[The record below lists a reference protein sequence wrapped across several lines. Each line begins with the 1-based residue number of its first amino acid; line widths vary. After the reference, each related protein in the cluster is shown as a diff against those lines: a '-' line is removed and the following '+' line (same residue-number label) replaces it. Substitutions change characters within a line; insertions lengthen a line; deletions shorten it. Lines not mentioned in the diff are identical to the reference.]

1 MAPHLLFHVGGTL
14 AALPLAE
21 VREVVRRPD
30 VLDVPLSPPAIEG
43 LINLRG
49 TVTVLID
56 MGRVLGTTASTGASP
71 AGDATRVIVLRGT
84 RVGLRVDRVVGIV
97 GLDGT
102 RLERTGDGDAGF
114 VSGTVPADG
123 ARPAISVLA
132 LDRVLGRVAARA
144 ARPAAAVAITGK
156 APAGGRTVA
165 VAGGEDTLMLVSFEA
180 GGEEYA
186 VPVSAVREVVRL
198 EGRREGRLARMPH
211 GDGNLLGVAT
221 LRGRLVPLFDLRGL
235 LGLEAGERA
244 DTAAARIIVLSFNGV
259 RAGLVVDRARE
270 ILRVGGDLIDPV
282 PPLFRQDSGEIEA
295 ICRLDGGRRLVSVL
309 DPERLFQSEA
319 VSRGL
324 GPVEDD
330 MGDDRAGAA
339 LAGAEA
345 FVIFRLGGVEYGL
358 PSSRVEQVLAVPDRL
373 TEVPKAP
380 AFIEGVI
387 NHRGAV
393 LPVIDQ
399 RRRFAMPPAEIGRGR
414 RIIVVAIGTVRAGL
428 LVDGVTGVL
437 RIAAEAI
444 EPAPDLSPEQMA
456 LISRVANLAGDGA
469 GRMVL
474 LLDPA
479 HLLDRREADALSG
492 MDA

>member
-1 MAPHLLFHVGGTL
+1 
-14 AALPLAE
+14 
-21 VREVVRRPD
+21 

-56 MGRVLGTTASTGASP
+56 MGRVLGTTASAGASP

-97 GLDGT
+97 GLDAGL
-102 RLERTGDGDAGF
+102 LERAGDGDAGF
-114 VSGTVPADG
+114 ISGTVPGDG

-144 ARPAAAVAITGK
+144 ARPAAAVARSVPGRDRV
-156 APAGGRTVA
+156 AAASGGD
-165 VAGGEDTLMLVSFEA
+165 DTLMLVSFEA

-198 EGRREGRLARMPH
+198 EGRQEGKLARMPH

-235 LGLEAGERA
+235 LGLETGERA
-244 DTAAARIIVLSFNGV
+244 DAAAARIIVLSFNGV
-259 RAGLVVDRARE
+259 RAGLVAGLVVDRARE

-319 VSRGL
+319 VSRGQ
-324 GPVEDD
+324 GPAEDD

-339 LAGAEA
+339 LAAAET

-358 PSSRVEQVLAVPDRL
+358 PSSGVEQVLAVPERL

-414 RIIVVAIGTVRAGL
+414 RIIVVAMGAVRAGL

-437 RIAAEAI
+437 RIAADAI

-456 LISRVANLAGDGA
+456 LISRVANLAGDGDGG